1 MPIQQKAKEQAAA
14 MCATSS
20 IPDTSVDIVINN
32 GVNVSVLNI
41 GVQFT
46 CRIPSFSV
54 IEVELRQGTFQFEH
68 LDGSV
73 RVYDGFLRSDQ
84 SFPDPS
90 RPSTTPFAITIKD
103 HCFVDVSCYPILLY
117 TGAYSSTIYF
127 SYRLKSFV
135 KLCTYDT

>member
-1 MPIQQKAKEQAAA
+1 MSQSIYLNFGRLLNKNA

-20 IPDTSVDIVINN
+20 IPDTSVDIAINN

-46 CRIPSFSV
+46 YRIPSFSV

-84 SFPDPS
+84 NFPDPS

-103 HCFVDVSCYPILLY
+103 HCFVDVSCFPILLY
-117 TGAYSSTIYF
+117 WRI
-127 SYRLKSFV
+127 LKYCILLLQV
-135 KLCTYDT
+135 

>member
-1 MPIQQKAKEQAAA
+1 

-20 IPDTSVDIVINN
+20 IPDTSVDIAINN

-46 CRIPSFSV
+46 YR

-117 TGAYSSTIYF
+117 
-127 SYRLKSFV
+127 
-135 KLCTYDT
+135 

>member
-1 MPIQQKAKEQAAA
+1 

-20 IPDTSVDIVINN
+20 IPDTSVDIAINN
-32 GVNVSVLNI
+32 EVNVSVLNI

-46 CRIPSFSV
+46 YRIPSFSI

-103 HCFVDVSCYPILLY
+103 HCFVDVSASQFCC
-117 TGAYSSTIYF
+117 TGAYSNTMYF

-135 KLCTYDT
+135 KLCMYDT